1 MNIAALLHVTT
12 ERQGDDPAFCE
23 NGETIDFA
31 LLGAMAGRAALQFD
45 RLGIS
50 NVVFA
55 DHGSS
60 AFPIALFGAA
70 WAGIPFIPVD
80 SSLHQDD
87 LRHLVSEL
95 RPVLLIGDAG
105 SRQSVSG
112 LEGVA
117 SVLIDEFVDG
127 VRRGDALPV
136 WRPDPQA
143 PAAVLPRR
151 DAADL
156 DTISFSHRRLCQLAT
171 YVSGVDQTPGER
183 LLIARPVQD
192 ARTTVALLASV
203 RRGRSTELD
212 PEPTRAGDDLL
223 AAIEDRGITH
233 LDIVSDRLPS
243 LIAAAQRAADRRA
256 DASGDER
263 GDKLGETSDPI
274 APTLTEV
281 VVGDRPLPASI
292 LIEAA
297 HVLGA
302 RVEYGCGLAVT
313 GVAQVRTDAAE
324 LVATGVHPHQLA
336 MGLSVVGSSAEVR
349 SKRGVVALEGRPGDL
364 YLSGPLNPAGDEP
377 VWRSANLQVRHD
389 SEGWITAETNSFT
402 GEEQFHPE
410 LIEVLETHDEVCE
423 VSAVAGAGPTQLVVV
438 LEPDATITVPELQDW
453 ARQQLEGST
462 N

>member
-12 ERQGDDPAFCE
+12 ERQADDPAFVE
-23 NGETIDFA
+23 NGESIDFA

-55 DHGSS
+55 DHGSA

-87 LRHLVSEL
+87 LRHLVSDL

-127 VRRGDALPV
+127 VKRGDALQV
-136 WRPDPQA
+136 WRPDPESA
-143 PAAVLPRR
+143 SAVLPRR
-151 DAADL
+151 DSADL

-171 YVSGVDQTPGER
+171 YVSGVDQNPGER

-192 ARTTVALLASV
+192 ARTTVALLASI

-212 PEPTRAGDDLL
+212 PEPNRTGEELL
-223 AAIEDRGITH
+223 ATIEARGITH
-233 LDIVSDRLPS
+233 LEIVSDRLPS
-243 LIAAAQRAADRRA
+243 LVAAAQQTTATR
-256 DASGDER
+256 SDETR
-263 GDKLGETSDPI
+263 SDDETVV

-302 RVEYGCGLAVT
+302 RVEYGCGLADT

-324 LVATGVHPHQLA
+324 LVATGVHPHSLA
-336 MGLSVVGSSAEVR
+336 MGLSVVGSEAQLR
-349 SKRGVVALEGRPGDL
+349 SGRGVEAPKGRPGDL
-364 YLSGPLNPAGDEP
+364 YLSGPLNPTGSEP
-377 VWRSANLQVRHD
+377 VWRAANLAVQRD
-389 SEGWITAETNSFT
+389 SSGWITAETNTFI
-402 GEEQFHPE
+402 GEEQFNPE
-410 LIEVLETHDEVCE
+410 LLQVLGTHEEVCE
-423 VSAVAGAGPTQLVVV
+423 VSAVAGAGATQLVVV
-438 LEPDATITVPELQDW
+438 LEPDATITIPELQDW
-453 ARQQLEGST
+453 AREKLASGI
-462 N
+462 